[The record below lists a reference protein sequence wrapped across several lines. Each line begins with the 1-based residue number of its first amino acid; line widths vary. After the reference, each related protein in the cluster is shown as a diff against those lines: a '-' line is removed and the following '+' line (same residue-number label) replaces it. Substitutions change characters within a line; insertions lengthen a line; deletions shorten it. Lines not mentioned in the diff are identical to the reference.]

1 MSCHFSNCHKK
12 VSTPWQ
18 DILSKKFISSFFF
31 VGSPRPT
38 PGDFKAS
45 ARDPKSL
52 SQDPWPGLQGIDHTK
67 EELQNIED
75 ILPKQKFTS
84 FFGKQAV
91 EWNCLWIGIGAF
103 FFEQVDCNSGAFL
116 TEISKDFTPIWVL
129 VSPWQFRKASTR
141 SSISQGWSNQK
152 FHELPTK
159 HV

>member
-1 MSCHFSNCHKK
+1 MAIKESQ
-12 VSTPWQ
+12 PLWQ
-18 DILSKKFISSFFF
+18 DILSKKFIRVSFL
-31 VGSPRPT
+31 GSPT
-38 PGDFKAS
+38 TAGDFEDAGRPKIAPPRPV
-45 ARDPKSL
+45 ARPPRYRSHQRRAPKYRRHP
-52 SQDPWPGLQGIDHTK
+52 SQTEIH
-67 EELQNIED
+67 
-75 ILPKQKFTS
+75 S
-84 FFGKQAV
+84 FRLQAV